1 MSWENFSCV
10 DMARKI
16 KDEIS
21 AELNAMTPEQRH
33 LYFEELNSKYCSQ
46 TATS

>member
-1 MSWENFSCV
+1 MAWKNFSCV
-10 DMARKI
+10 NMARKI

-33 LYFEELNSKYCSQ
+33 AYFEELNSESFCEVR
-46 TATS
+46 